1 MKSKDSKEKVVVAR
15 GFEQDVKGTWLATQR
30 KRALTVM
37 SSADEEDEAGA
48 GVDDF
53 GGGLGGGT
61 LLLTGGAWV
70 GFAGPGAGAVPD
82 GEPFWM

>member
-1 MKSKDSKEKVVVAR
+1 
-15 GFEQDVKGTWLATQR
+15 
-30 KRALTVM
+30 M
-37 SSADEEDEAGA
+37 SSADEEDGAGA

-53 GGGLGGGT
+53 GGDGLGGGT
-61 LLLTGGAWV
+61 LLLTGGACV